1 MEVQVQN
8 NLLNAVLFSNVSQK
22 YLECIVH
29 ETNNADKQFINLLIT
44 RLKVNRNDL
53 YSRITT
59 QEGRDRFVKEFEM
72 EDALL
77 FGNVFLL
84 LLNMDESQRSIVEA
98 LCEGIG
104 RGEEVKFVDE
114 NNY

>member
-8 NLLNAVLFSNVSQK
+8 NLLNAVLFQNVAQK

-84 LLNMDESQRSIVEA
+84 LLNMNEQQRTLVET
-98 LCEGIG
+98 LCEGIAK
-104 RGEEVKFVDE
+104 GEEIIFDSG